1 MGVKCENMSILARPS
16 IIKAKLSNK
25 LKIPVNFSNDFHTVK
40 EMILLQS
47 AVLPE
52 PTSPDRRFK

>member
-1 MGVKCENMSILARPS
+1 MSILARPS